1 MRQITRDMLNAFM
14 ERRTWQRDNTCVGGD
29 RIYLHGNL
37 IAERRESGL
46 WITLA
51 GWPPRTTR
59 DRLNALPGVNVFRRD
74 GRNWIQPDVMMLSR
88 YYGLRPDPA
97 VEMTVRGWYKIGRA
111 DLYAFQ
117 PDKLGV
123 MWPDLAP
130 GTPTG
135 ADAGVA

>member
-14 ERRTWQRDNTCVGGD
+14 ERRTWQRDNTHVDGD

-51 GWPPRTTR
+51 GWPTRTTR
-59 DRLNALPGVNVFRRD
+59 DRLNALPGVQVYQRG
-74 GRNWIQPDVMMLSR
+74 GRSFITPAVSF
-88 YYGLRPDPA
+88 YPGGARPEDMT

-111 DLYAFQ
+111 DLYTVQ
-117 PDKLGV
+117 PGPSGV
-123 MWPDLAP
+123 LWPDLAP

-135 ADAGVA
+135 ADAGVM

>member
-1 MRQITRDMLNAFM
+1 MRQITRDMLKAFM
-14 ERRTWQRDNTCVGGD
+14 ERRTWQRDNTCVAGD

-51 GWPPRTTR
+51 GWPTRTTR
-59 DRLNALPGVNVFRRD
+59 DRLNALPGVNVYQRG
-74 GRNWIQPDVMMLSR
+74 GRSFITRAVSVYQ
-88 YYGLRPDPA
+88 DPA
-97 VEMTVRGWYKIGRA
+97 AERGVEMTVRGWYKIGRA
-111 DLYAFQ
+111 DLYTVQ
-117 PDKLGV
+117 PGPSGV
-123 MWPDLAP
+123 RWPDLAP